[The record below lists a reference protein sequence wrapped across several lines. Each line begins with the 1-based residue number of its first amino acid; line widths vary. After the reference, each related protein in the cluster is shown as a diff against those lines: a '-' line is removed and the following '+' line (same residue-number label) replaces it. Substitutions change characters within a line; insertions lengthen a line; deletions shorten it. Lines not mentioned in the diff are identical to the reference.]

1 MRVLVIGAG
10 GPAGVNTCRALHAAG
25 HDVWAQDDNPDHLIW
40 AKPYLS
46 REPLVSAIDA
56 GAWVDI
62 EVVMPQPDKQVLRW
76 VTHER
81 RYAAFLPKPQ
91 TVLLCQDKF
100 ECGLQW
106 RRDGLREDRIDLVEE
121 GTPCYPGQWLR
132 ARHGA
137 GAKAAIMVRSR
148 EEAWHWW
155 RFWMNRDPDL
165 EFVLE
170 GGLPGRDYS
179 WCGIYRDGEL
189 LVSFARERLEYL
201 YPHLT
206 PEGLTGTPTRA
217 QVVHNADV
225 DEMAEAAVSSVDA
238 DPHGVFCVD
247 LREDET
253 GQPRPTEINAGRFS
267 TTVGL
272 WSLFSPSSN
281 YVALAAELAFGR
293 AEGRLEAFL
302 KLPEGLI
309 LSRHIDCGH
318 QFMLGAKPR
327 FWIEGDF
334 NAVEVK

>member
-10 GPAGVNTCRALHAAG
+10 GPAGVNTCRALWAAG
-25 HDVWAQDDNPDHLIW
+25 HDVYAQDRNKNHLIW
-40 AKPYLS
+40 AEPYLAKEMA
-46 REPLVSAIDA
+46 EP
-56 GAWVDI
+56 
-62 EVVMPQPDKQVLRW
+62 EVVMIAPDNQVLRW
-76 VTHER
+76 VTHEHP
-81 RYAAFLPKPQ
+81 YAAFLPKPQ

-106 RRDGLREDRIDLVEE
+106 RRDGLREDRTTLIDFELDDLTSFDFSRFEF
-121 GTPCYPGQWLR
+121 PLWLR

-137 GAKAAIMVRSR
+137 GAKAAICATTNS
-148 EEAWHWW
+148 EAASWYS
-155 RFWMNRDPDL
+155 FWKQRDPSL
-165 EFVLE
+165 EFVTE
-170 GGLPGRDYS
+170 GYLPGRDYS

-217 QVVHNADV
+217 QIVHNADV

-238 DPHGVFCVD
+238 DPHGIFCVD

-272 WSLFSPSSN
+272 WSLFSIRSN
-281 YVALAAELAFGR
+281 FVALAAELAVGDDW
-293 AEGRLEAFL
+293 RLEL
-302 KLPEGLI
+302 WDPLPEGLI

-318 QFMLGAKPR
+318 QFTMAKVP
-327 FWIEGDF
+327 
-334 NAVEVK
+334 A

>member
-25 HDVWAQDDNPDHLIW
+25 HDVFAQDDNKSHLIW
-40 AKPYLS
+40 ANPYLAKS
-46 REPLVSAIDA
+46 MDDP
-56 GAWVDI
+56 
-62 EVVMPQPDKQVLRW
+62 EVVMIAPDNQVLRW
-76 VTHER
+76 VTHEHP
-81 RYAAFLPKPQ
+81 YAAFLPKPQ

-106 RRDGLREDRIDLVEE
+106 RRDGLREDRIELVD
-121 GTPCYPGQWLR
+121 GYKPYPRLSGQWLR
-132 ARHGA
+132 ARSGA
-137 GAKAAIMVRSR
+137 GAKAAIESNNTTEGENWLGFWFER
-148 EEAWHWW
+148 E
-155 RFWMNRDPDL
+155 PGI
-165 EFVLE
+165 EFIVE
-170 GGLPGRDYS
+170 GVLPGRDYS

-272 WSLFSPSSN
+272 WSLFSIRSN
-281 YVALAAELAFGR
+281 FVALAAELAVGDDW
-293 AEGRLEAFL
+293 RLEL
-302 KLPEGLI
+302 WDPLPEGLI

-318 QFMLGAKPR
+318 QFTMAKVP
-327 FWIEGDF
+327 
-334 NAVEVK
+334 A

>member
-10 GPAGVNTCRALHAAG
+10 GPAGVNTCRALEAGG
-25 HDVWAQDDNPDHLIW
+25 HDVCAQDANADHLIW

-46 REPLVSAIDA
+46 RTTGDPD
-56 GAWVDI
+56 
-62 EVVMPQPDKQVLRW
+62 VVMIAPDNQVLRW
-76 VTHER
+76 VTHEHP
-81 RYAAFLPKPQ
+81 YAAFLPKPQ

-106 RRDGLREDRIDLVEE
+106 RRDGLREDRIDLIQT
-121 GTPCYPGQWLR
+121 GTDSGWLR

-137 GAKAAIMVRSR
+137 GAKAAIHARDG
-148 EEAWHWW
+148 EEGWHWMEFW
-155 RFWMNRDPDL
+155 RHRGVED
-165 EFVLE
+165 FVRE
-170 GGLPGRDYS
+170 DFLPGRDYS

-272 WSLFSPSSN
+272 WSLFSIRSN
-281 YVALAAELAFGR
+281 FVALAAELAVGDDW
-293 AEGRLEAFL
+293 RLEL
-302 KLPEGLI
+302 WDPLPEGLI

-318 QFMLGAKPR
+318 QFTMAKVP
-327 FWIEGDF
+327 
-334 NAVEVK
+334 A

>member
-62 EVVMPQPDKQVLRW
+62 DVVMPQPDKQVLRW

-106 RRDGLREDRIDLVEE
+106 RRDGLREDRIELVDLLPQWSME
-121 GTPCYPGQWLR
+121 YPLWLR

-137 GAKAAIMVRSR
+137 GAKAAIVARDGT
-148 EEAWHWW
+148 EAEHWVEFW
-155 RFWMNRDPDL
+155 RGRGGFD
-165 EFVLE
+165 FVME
-170 GGLPGRDYS
+170 GFLPGRDYS

-272 WSLFSPSSN
+272 WSLYSERSN
-281 YVALAAELAFGR
+281 FVALAAELAVGNAER
-293 AEGRLEAFL
+293 ASKWNEDWRD
-302 KLPEGLI
+302 LPEGLI

-318 QFMLGAKPR
+318 QFTMAKVP
-327 FWIEGDF
+327 
-334 NAVEVK
+334 A

>member
-1 MRVLVIGAG
+1 VRVLVIGAG
-10 GPAGVNTCRALHAAG
+10 GPAGVNTCRALWAAG
-25 HDVWAQDDNPDHLIW
+25 HDVFAQDDNKSHLIW
-40 AKPYLS
+40 AKPYLAKS
-46 REPLVSAIDA
+46 MDDP
-56 GAWVDI
+56 
-62 EVVMPQPDKQVLRW
+62 EVVMIAPDNQVLRW
-76 VTHER
+76 VTHEHP
-81 RYAAFLPKPQ
+81 YAAFLPKPQ

-106 RRDGLREDRIDLVEE
+106 RRDALREDRIELVD
-121 GTPCYPGQWLR
+121 GLWIRDSVHWPHWFR

-137 GAKAAIMVRSR
+137 GAKAAIAARNLDEANAWTDFWYTR
-148 EEAWHWW
+148 E
-155 RFWMNRDPDL
+155 PDI
-165 EFVLE
+165 EFVRE
-170 GGLPGRDYS
+170 GFLPGRDYS

-267 TTVGL
+267 TTV
-272 WSLFSPSSN
+272 
-281 YVALAAELAFGR
+281 
-293 AEGRLEAFL
+293 
-302 KLPEGLI
+302 
-309 LSRHIDCGH
+309 
-318 QFMLGAKPR
+318 
-327 FWIEGDF
+327 
-334 NAVEVK
+334 

>member
-25 HDVWAQDDNPDHLIW
+25 HDVVAQDDNKDHLIW

-46 REPLVSAIDA
+46 QSSDIPFEP
-56 GAWVDI
+56 
-62 EVVMPQPDKQVLRW
+62 EVVMIAPDNQVLRW
-76 VTHER
+76 VTHEHP
-81 RYAAFLPKPQ
+81 YAAFLPKPQ

-106 RRDGLREDRIDLVEE
+106 RRDGLRVDRIELYEWGSQLDF
-121 GTPCYPGQWLR
+121 PCWLR

-137 GAKAAIMVRSR
+137 GAKAAIAATSEGEAHHWIAFWAFR
-148 EEAWHWW
+148 EKG
-155 RFWMNRDPDL
+155 M
-165 EFVLE
+165 EFVTE
-170 GGLPGRDYS
+170 GFLPGRDYS

-272 WSLFSPSSN
+272 WSLYCEAGEDDFGVIGPCKSN
-281 YVALAAELAFGR
+281 FVALAAELAVGDDS
-293 AEGRLEAFL
+293 RLKDWED
-302 KLPEGLI
+302 LPEGLI

-318 QFMLGAKPR
+318 QFTMAKVP
-327 FWIEGDF
+327 
-334 NAVEVK
+334 A

>member
-10 GPAGVNTCRALHAAG
+10 GPAGVNTCRALHVAG
-25 HDVWAQDDNPDHLIW
+25 HDVYAQDDNKSHLIW
-40 AKPYLS
+40 AKPYLAKS
-46 REPLVSAIDA
+46 MDDP
-56 GAWVDI
+56 
-62 EVVMPQPDKQVLRW
+62 EVVMIAPDNQVLRW
-76 VTHER
+76 VTHEHP
-81 RYAAFLPKPQ
+81 YAAFLPKPQ

-106 RRDGLREDRIDLVEE
+106 RRDGLRDDRIELISGNWVYSDRDFPL
-121 GTPCYPGQWLR
+121 WIR

-137 GAKAAIMVRSR
+137 GAKAAISARIPIEAIHWMGFWR
-148 EEAWHWW
+148 E
-155 RFWMNRDPDL
+155 RQPNI
-165 EFVLE
+165 EFVTE
-170 GGLPGRDYS
+170 GFLPGRDYS
-179 WCGIYRDGEL
+179 WCGIYRGGEL

-272 WSLFSPSSN
+272 WSLWDAEDRNLGWHSN
-281 YVALAAELAFGR
+281 FVALAAELAVGDDS
-293 AEGRLEAFL
+293 RLEHWVD
-302 KLPEGLI
+302 LPEGLI

-318 QFMLGAKPR
+318 QFTMAKVP
-327 FWIEGDF
+327 
-334 NAVEVK
+334 A